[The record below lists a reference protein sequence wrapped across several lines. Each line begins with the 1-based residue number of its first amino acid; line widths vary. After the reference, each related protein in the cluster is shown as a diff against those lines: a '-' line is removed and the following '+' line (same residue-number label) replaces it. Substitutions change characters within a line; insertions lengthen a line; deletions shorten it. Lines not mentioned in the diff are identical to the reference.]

1 MFCRLQLVCV
11 FVCVC
16 VSVGG
21 WGCVVDDD
29 VVNYCVVRSSDPY
42 MTMVMNVVRTF
53 LAASNSQ
60 DMVLVIFSS
69 VAQAGDIN
77 KVEVLGYRVSKSV

>member
-1 MFCRLQLVCV
+1 M
-11 FVCVC
+11 CVC
-16 VSVGG
+16 RWVGG
-21 WGCVVDDD
+21 VVLLMMMWLIT
-29 VVNYCVVRSSDPY
+29 VLFVRLIHTY